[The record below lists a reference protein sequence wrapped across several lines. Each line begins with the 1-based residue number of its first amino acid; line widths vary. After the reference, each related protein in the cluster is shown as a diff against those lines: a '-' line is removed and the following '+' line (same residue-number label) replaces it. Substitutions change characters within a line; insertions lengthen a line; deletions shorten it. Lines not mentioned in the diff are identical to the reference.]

1 MYMLRKTRVLL
12 GVVLLMGLAAACDR
26 PASESD
32 PVAPHTYALG
42 DSIRVTGLLVDTR
55 CFLLDKEANRNND
68 HNRPEGR
75 VPACAQACARQG
87 IPVAVLE
94 GGDPEGLV
102 WILGGYPSQIYADY
116 MAGTVRV
123 DGEFRSQGI
132 IIPRTVAYK
141 NGDTWTR
148 IL

>member
-1 MYMLRKTRVLL
+1 MVRKTKLLL
-12 GVVLLMGLAAACDR
+12 GVIGLMGLAAACHR
-26 PASESD
+26 PMSEPD
-32 PVAPHTYALG
+32 PVVQRTYAPG
-42 DSIRVTGLLVDTR
+42 DSISITGLLVDTR
-55 CFLLDKEANRNND
+55 CFLLDKEANRSKD

-94 GGDPEGLV
+94 RGAPEGTV

-116 MAGTVRV
+116 IAGTVRV
-123 DGEFRSQGI
+123 EGEFRGQGL
-132 IIPRTVAYK
+132 IIPRTVVYK

>member
-1 MYMLRKTRVLL
+1 M

-26 PASESD
+26 SALEPD
-32 PVAPHTYALG
+32 PVAQRTYALG
-42 DSIRVTGLLVDTR
+42 DSISITGLLVDTR

-94 GGDPEGLV
+94 G
-102 WILGGYPSQIYADY
+102 
-116 MAGTVRV
+116 
-123 DGEFRSQGI
+123 
-132 IIPRTVAYK
+132 
-141 NGDTWTR
+141 
-148 IL
+148 